1 MKVWQVEEQED
12 TTYFC
17 FDGSKKN
24 AREWYIEETMCDKN
38 GISSL
43 TLFPRKKW
51 KDVWIQYDED
61 NLITTIDEFMQ
72 GQTWNEVIC
81 SSAYL

>member
-1 MKVWQVEEQED
+1 
-12 TTYFC
+12 
-17 FDGSKKN
+17 
-24 AREWYIEETMCDKN
+24 MCDKD

-61 NLITTIDEFMQ
+61 NLKTTIDEFMQ